1 MGVKVNNITDM
12 LDELINYFCSLEDEL
27 NAIDLTTEIG
37 QDRVVYLYNLNLM
50 PSKWE
55 SKSIDTNRRANRDN
69 KTRK

>member
-12 LDELINYFCSLEDEL
+12 LDELVNHFCSLEDEL